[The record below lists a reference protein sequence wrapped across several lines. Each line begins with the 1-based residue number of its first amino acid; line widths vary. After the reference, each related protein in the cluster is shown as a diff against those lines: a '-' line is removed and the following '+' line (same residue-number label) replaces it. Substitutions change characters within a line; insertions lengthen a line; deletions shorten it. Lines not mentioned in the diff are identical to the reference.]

1 MVTRSSVSRAVR
13 PSVRPTLGS
22 GGGASGGGETIPDN
36 AVVDRDGA
44 YILDRDGAYIIADP
58 TPRTS

>member
-1 MVTRSSVSRAVR
+1 MVTSKV
-13 PSVRPTLGS
+13 TTS
-22 GGGASGGGETIPDN
+22 GGGASGGGGEPAIPDN

-58 TPRTS
+58 TPRTA

>member
-1 MVTRSSVSRAVR
+1 MR
-13 PSVRPTLGS
+13 LGNYIS
-22 GGGASGGGETIPDN
+22 KRISKYISYSINNGGAAGGGPSIPDN